1 MFAFKNFL
9 TILKKSNTNTFNL
22 YTLTFSPSD
31 EKYVM
36 TKVPF
41 KESPK
46 ALHQIPPQI
55 LFLNKCSMKS
65 FILFFKKFPRFLLS
79 QIEGK
84 KKPLDVYNKYIIFHF
99 QKFLVL

>member
-1 MFAFKNFL
+1 
-9 TILKKSNTNTFNL
+9 
-22 YTLTFSPSD
+22 
-31 EKYVM
+31 M

-55 LFLNKCSMKS
+55 LFPNKCSMKS
-65 FILFFKKFPRFLLS
+65 FILFFKKFPRFSLS

-84 KKPLDVYNKYIIFHF
+84 EKPP
-99 QKFLVL
+99 